1 MTNTSVA
8 PTTPTAPAPIACKL
22 IGREFTQR
30 KEAITHELFRHT
42 EEITELD
49 DGFAFRF
56 PAFDP
61 WATRILAFIAEE
73 RQCCPFFRFELIVEP
88 DDGQVLLRL
97 RGSDEVKAFVLGEL
111 GIDYDLGQSN
121 G

>member
-1 MTNTSVA
+1 MTNTPVA
-8 PTTPTAPAPIACKL
+8 PTAPATITCKL

-61 WATRILAFIAEE
+61 WATRVLAFIAEE
-73 RQCCPFFRFELIVEP
+73 RQCCPFFQFELVVTPNGGPIS
-88 DDGQVLLRL
+88 LRL
-97 RGSDEVKAFVLGEL
+97 RGSAKVKAFVLDEL
-111 GIDYDLGQSN
+111 GIGDSQ
-121 G
+121 